1 MRKVGLCLVLFL
13 MFAGCTPSPEKVRKQ
28 CLENADNQIFYG
40 EQTAAYCECLYQ
52 KLKPISDTAKL
63 TKEVIDSVQSECDAE
78 YTTMDTNF

>member
-13 MFAGCTPSPEKVRKQ
+13 MFSGCTPSPEKVKEQ
-28 CLENADNQIFYG
+28 CLKNVDNQTFYG

-63 TKEVIDSVQSECDAE
+63 TKEVIDSGQSGCDVE